1 MRVLRPLL
9 VATFL
14 ALSSTLAACGGG
26 AAEGG
31 GAVDPSKPPAK
42 EVMGL
47 TVLVTQGGSS
57 EADRFAAALGEAL
70 SRSGFNV
77 TNDAQ
82 AHADVALRASV
93 VVMPDDAFMKVVVN
107 GKSKLKYVVT
117 VAVVADRP
125 IDQLHVDY
133 KTYEGDPPDE
143 ESVGSMVLAFAHSA
157 RVVAFAKQ
165 HGNAIA
171 AASSEEAEWNAADPT
186 QCKVPATL
194 EACDAVRAYLVK
206 HPQGKYAAEASR
218 TLAAGAPTLERLR
231 KDDNAWENAGA
242 LECRAQKTREACVG
256 VEVYVAKFPAG
267 MHAAEAKRLLAK

>member
-1 MRVLRPLL
+1 MRALRPLI

-14 ALSSTLAACGGG
+14 ALTSMLAACGGG

-47 TVLVTQGGSS
+47 TLLVPQGGSS
-57 EADRFAAALGEAL
+57 EAQNFSLALGAAL
-70 SRSGFNV
+70 SRAGFVV
-77 TNDAQ
+77 TNDAN
-82 AHADVALRASV
+82 AHADVALRTSV
-93 VVMPDDAFMKVVVN
+93 SVMPASSLVHMQFN
-107 GKSKLKYVVT
+107 GKSKLKYLVT
-117 VAVVADRP
+117 VDVTAAQP
-125 IDQLHVDY
+125 LGQLHAEY
-133 KTYEGDPPDE
+133 NSYEGEPPDE
-143 ESVGSMVLAFAHSA
+143 EAIGSMVLEFAHSP

-165 HGNAIA
+165 RSNA
-171 AASSEEAEWNAADPT
+171 AAEATSDDAEWNAADPT
-186 QCKVPATL
+186 ACKVPATL

-242 LECRAQKTREACVG
+242 MECRAQKTRDACVG

-267 MHAAEAKRLLAK
+267 MHAAEAKRLLPK

>member
-1 MRVLRPLL
+1 MRALRPLA

-14 ALSSTLAACGGG
+14 ALSFVLAACGGG

-31 GAVDPSKPPAK
+31 GAVDPSKPPSK

-47 TVLVTQGGSS
+47 TLLVAQGGSS
-57 EADRFAAALGEAL
+57 EAQNFANALGAAL
-70 SRSGFNV
+70 SRSGFIV
-77 TNDAQ
+77 TNDPNG
-82 AHADVALRASV
+82 HADVALRTSV
-93 VVMPDDAFMKVVVN
+93 SVMPDTSFMQVRVN

-117 VAVVADRP
+117 VDVMAAQP
-125 IDQLHVDY
+125 LGQLHAEY
-133 KTYEGDPPDE
+133 KGYEGGPPDE
-143 ESVGSMVLAFAHSA
+143 ESIGSMVLDFAHSP

-165 HGNAIA
+165 RSTA
-171 AASSEEAEWNAADPT
+171 AVEATSDDAEWNAADPT
-186 QCKVPATL
+186 ACKVPATL

-231 KDDNAWENAGA
+231 KDDNAWESAGA
-242 LECRAQKTREACVG
+242 VECRTQKTREACVG

-267 MHAAEAKRLLAK
+267 MHVAEAKRLLPK